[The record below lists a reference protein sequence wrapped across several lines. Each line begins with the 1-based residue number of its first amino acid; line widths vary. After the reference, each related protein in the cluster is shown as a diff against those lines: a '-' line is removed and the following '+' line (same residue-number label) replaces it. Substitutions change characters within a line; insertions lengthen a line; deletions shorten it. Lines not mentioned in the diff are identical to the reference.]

1 MTTENVNQ
9 EVQDQVVDQVTQD
22 EATESQEPQYSEIE
36 LQALDQGWRPKDEYK
51 GDPQK
56 WVNADI
62 FVARAPLFEHMD
74 VQKREIRDLR
84 RALKEV
90 AALQAVDRKESYDHA
105 ARQLREAK
113 KTALENSDYDAVMA
127 IDERIDLVKDAQRQ
141 SAEKAKNL
149 IVEEAQ
155 ELHPEFA
162 AWVSRNTWYTSDPA
176 MAAYADAKG
185 RQLASPNKAPSQVL
199 KEIEES
205 IREEFP
211 HKFQNKNRERPGA
224 VERSTS
230 KASSGSNNDSY
241 QLSDLERQI
250 MKTVVATGVM
260 TEKQYIAEL
269 KKANS

>member
-9 EVQDQVVDQVTQD
+9 EVQDQVEDQTQD
-22 EATESQEPQYSEIE
+22 SNNEVQEPHYSEVE
-36 LQALDQGWRPKDEYK
+36 QQAIDQGWRPKEEYK
-51 GDPQK
+51 GDPAK
-56 WVNADI
+56 WVNAEI

-84 RALKEV
+84 KALKEV
-90 AALQAVDRKESYDHA
+90 AGMQADIRKESYDRA
-105 ARQLREAK
+105 AQQLREAK
-113 KTALENSDYDAVMA
+113 KVALQDGDFDAVLA
-127 IDERIDLVKDAQRQ
+127 IDDRIDLVKDAQRK
-141 SAEKAKNL
+141 SAEQAKNL
-149 IVEEAQ
+149 VVEEAQ

-199 KEIEES
+199 REIEES

-230 KASSGSNNDSY
+230 KAGSGNNNDSY
-241 QLSDLERQI
+241 QLSDMERQI